1 MAPSP
6 RVLIIGAGIVGV
18 NVADELVQ
26 RGWTDITVLEQ
37 GPLAMPGGSTSHAPG
52 LVFQTNTSKTLTKM
66 ATYTVEK
73 LLSLGSFNQVGGLEI
88 ATTPARLEELKRKR
102 GYAYSWGVEAN
113 LVSPEKCLE
122 IYPLLDKSKVLGGL
136 HIPTDGLAL
145 ARDAQAKLIERTRA
159 AGVKYHEHTV
169 VRSIDHH
176 DGHVSSVNTN
186 NGNYTADIV
195 ISCAGL
201 WGVEVGAMVGLP
213 IPLTPMAHQY
223 VHTTSVPSQKGKNEE
238 PNGAQLPILRH
249 QDQDLYYREHG
260 DHYGIGYYGHR
271 PMPVVAASLGETP
284 KDIDYKNM
292 PSSLKFTPKDFEPGW
307 KLSQE
312 ILPALRETKVDH
324 GFNGI
329 MSFTPDGGPLVGQ
342 APNFDNFYVAEAVW
356 VTQSAGVGRA
366 MAELLTTGTANID
379 LSECEL
385 SRFEQVQLSPAYVIE
400 TASTQ
405 FNEVYDILHPL
416 QPKESPRNLRVSP
429 FHQRHQELGA
439 FFLEAGGW
447 ERPHYFESNEKLLKD
462 LPEAWKPVERDA
474 WSSRY
479 YSPVTAVEA
488 WKTRTGVAL
497 YDQTPIRRLEIAGPG
512 AAELLQ
518 RLTTGN
524 VAGEVGK
531 VTFTLLLDNHGGI
544 RSDIF
549 VARLGEDLFHLG
561 VNGPVD
567 LHYFTREAK
576 VQTKAS
582 PHRAVQVRDI
592 TGGLASV
599 GVWGPLANDLMKLV
613 SRENFS
619 DRAFP
624 YLTTKKLEIAG
635 IPVIATRFSYIG
647 EEGYEIYTTADNGLR
662 LWDAL
667 WQAGLPYG
675 VIAAGRS
682 AFNALRIEKGF
693 RSWGSDMTQEYDPYE
708 AGLEF
713 ALQPGKDGYV
723 GYNALKGRSSEKVSR
738 RIRGLTI
745 DDGKSVVLGKEP
757 VFVKGRAVGYVTSSA
772 FGYSIGKPIAYTYLP
787 KEVIEGDKV
796 EIEYFGKRIKATVT
810 SLPFYQPEKSAYG
823 QNSSAN
829 FSARL

>member
-18 NVADELVQ
+18 NVADELVS
-26 RGWTDITVLEQ
+26 RGWTDITVLDQ
-37 GPLAMPGGSTSHAPG
+37 GPLDMPGGSTSHAPG
-52 LVFQTNTSKTLTKM
+52 LVFQTNTSKTLSKM

-73 LLSLGSFNQVGGLEI
+73 LLSLDCFNQVGGLEI

-102 GYAYSWGVEAN
+102 GYAYSWGIEAN
-113 LVSPEKCLE
+113 LINPEKCLE
-122 IYPLLDKSKVLGGL
+122 LYPLLDKSKVLGGL

-145 ARDAQAKLIERTRA
+145 ARPAQAKLIERTRA
-159 AGVKYHEHTV
+159 AGVKYHGSTV
-169 VRSIDHH
+169 VTSIDHH
-176 DGHVSSVNTN
+176 DGHVSAVVTK
-186 NGNYTADIV
+186 NGTFEADIV
-195 ISCAGL
+195 ISCAGF
-201 WGVEVGAMVGLP
+201 WGVEIGAMVGLP
-213 IPLTPMAHQY
+213 VPLTPMAHQY
-223 VHTTSVPSQKGKNEE
+223 VHTKSVPCQKGKNEE
-238 PNGAQLPILRH
+238 PNGAKLPILRH

-260 DHYGIGYYGHR
+260 DHIGIGFYGHR

-284 KDIDYKNM
+284 KNVDSRNM
-292 PSSLKFTPKDFEPGW
+292 PSSLQFTPKDFAPGW
-307 KLSQE
+307 ELSKE
-312 ILPALRETKVDH
+312 ILPALRETEIDH

-356 VTQSAGVGRA
+356 VTQSAGVGKA
-366 MAELLTTGTANID
+366 LAELLTTGRSEID
-379 LSECEL
+379 LSECDI
-385 SRFEQVQLSPAYVIE
+385 SRFEQVQLSPAYVAE
-400 TASTQ
+400 TTSQQ
-405 FNEVYDILHPL
+405 FVEVYDILHPL
-416 QPKESPRNLRVSP
+416 QPKESPP
-429 FHQRHQELGA
+429 
-439 FFLEAGGW
+439 
-447 ERPHYFESNEKLLKD
+447 NEKLLKD

-479 YSPVTAVEA
+479 YSAVS
-488 WKTRTGVAL
+488 
-497 YDQTPIRRLEIAGPG
+497 
-512 AAELLQ
+512 AA
-518 RLTTGN
+518 
-524 VAGEVGK
+524 EVGK
-531 VTFTLLLDNHGGI
+531 VTFTLLLDTHGGI
-544 RSDIF
+544 KSDIF

-592 TGGLASV
+592 TGGLAAV
-599 GVWGPLANDLMKLV
+599 GVWGPRSKDLIKLV
-613 SRENFS
+613 SKDDFS
-619 DRAFP
+619 DRALP
-624 YLTTKKLEIAG
+624 YLSVKKAEISG
-635 IPVIATRFSYIG
+635 IPVIATNFSYIG
-647 EEGYEIYTTADNGLR
+647 EEGWEIYTTADNGLR

-667 WQAGLPYG
+667 WQGGQPYG

-682 AFNALRIEKGF
+682 TFNALRIEKGF
-693 RSWGSDMTQEYDPYE
+693 RSWGTDMTSEYDPYE

-745 DDGKSVVLGKEP
+745 DDGRSVILGKEP
-757 VFVKGRAVGYVTSSA
+757 VFVKGRAVGYVTSAA
-772 FGYSIGKPIAYTYLP
+772 FGYSIRKPIAYAYLP
-787 KEVIEGDKV
+787 KEVLEGDKV

-823 QNSSAN
+823 QTSQAS

>member
-18 NVADELVQ
+18 NVADELVS
-26 RGWTDITVLEQ
+26 RGWTDITVLDQ
-37 GPLAMPGGSTSHAPG
+37 GPLDMPGGSTSHAPG
-52 LVFQTNTSKTLTKM
+52 LVFQTNTSKTLSKM

-73 LLSLGSFNQVGGLEI
+73 LLSLDCFNQVGGLEI

-102 GYAYSWGVEAN
+102 GYAYSWGIEAN
-113 LVSPEKCLE
+113 LISPEKCLE
-122 IYPLLDKSKVLGGL
+122 LYPLLDKSKVLGGL

-145 ARDAQAKLIERTRA
+145 ARPAQAKLIERTRA
-159 AGVKYHEHTV
+159 AGVKYHGSTV
-169 VRSIDHH
+169 VTSIDHH
-176 DGHVSSVNTN
+176 DGHVSAVVTK
-186 NGNYTADIV
+186 NGTFEADIV
-195 ISCAGL
+195 ISCAGF
-201 WGVEVGAMVGLP
+201 WGVEIGAMVGLP
-213 IPLTPMAHQY
+213 VPLTPMAHQY
-223 VHTTSVPSQKGKNEE
+223 VHTKSVPCQKGKNEE
-238 PNGAQLPILRH
+238 PNGAKLPILRH

-260 DHYGIGYYGHR
+260 DHIGIGFYGHR

-284 KDIDYKNM
+284 KNVDSRNM
-292 PSSLKFTPKDFEPGW
+292 PSSLQFTPKDFAPGW
-307 KLSQE
+307 ELSKE
-312 ILPALRETKVDH
+312 ILPALRETEIDH

-356 VTQSAGVGRA
+356 VTQSAGVGKA
-366 MAELLTTGTANID
+366 LAELLTTGRSEID
-379 LSECEL
+379 LSECDI
-385 SRFEQVQLSPAYVIE
+385 SRFEQVQLSPAYVAE
-400 TASTQ
+400 TTSQQ
-405 FNEVYDILHPL
+405 FVEVYDILHPL
-416 QPKESPRNLRVSP
+416 QPKESPRNLR
-429 FHQRHQELGA
+429 
-439 FFLEAGGW
+439 
-447 ERPHYFESNEKLLKD
+447 KLLKD

-479 YSPVTAVEA
+479 YSAVS
-488 WKTRTGVAL
+488 
-497 YDQTPIRRLEIAGPG
+497 
-512 AAELLQ
+512 AA
-518 RLTTGN
+518 
-524 VAGEVGK
+524 EVGK
-531 VTFTLLLDNHGGI
+531 VTFTLLLDTHGGVK
-544 RSDIF
+544 SDIF

-592 TGGLASV
+592 TGGLAAV
-599 GVWGPLANDLMKLV
+599 GVWGPRSKDLIKLV
-613 SRENFS
+613 SKDDFS
-619 DRAFP
+619 DRALP
-624 YLTTKKLEIAG
+624 YLSVKKAEISG
-635 IPVIATRFSYIG
+635 IPVIATNFSYIG
-647 EEGYEIYTTADNGLR
+647 EEGWEIYTTADNGLR

-667 WQAGLPYG
+667 WQGGQPYG

-682 AFNALRIEKGF
+682 TFNALRIEKGF
-693 RSWGSDMTQEYDPYE
+693 RSWGTDMTSEYDPYE

-745 DDGKSVVLGKEP
+745 DDGRSVILGKEP
-757 VFVKGRAVGYVTSSA
+757 VFVKGRAVGYVTSAA
-772 FGYSIGKPIAYTYLP
+772 FGYSIRKPIAYAYLP
-787 KEVIEGDKV
+787 KEVLEGDKV

-823 QNSSAN
+823 QTSQAS